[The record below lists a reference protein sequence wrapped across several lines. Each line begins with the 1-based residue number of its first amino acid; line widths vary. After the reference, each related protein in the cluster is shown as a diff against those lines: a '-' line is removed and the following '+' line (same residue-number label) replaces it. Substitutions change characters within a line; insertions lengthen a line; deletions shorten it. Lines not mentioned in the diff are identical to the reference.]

1 MQPRVESQ
9 RPFVRQCGRS
19 GNVRANQLKA
29 SQLGRLVNSM
39 DRLDRPDMLTRAN
52 LSLVIFNLAIF
63 TQGSFNQG
71 STVCLLGSDPHTCSI
86 EHLFP

>member
-1 MQPRVESQ
+1 
-9 RPFVRQCGRS
+9 
-19 GNVRANQLKA
+19 
-29 SQLGRLVNSM
+29 
-39 DRLDRPDMLTRAN
+39 MLTRAN